1 MQKRAQSVIEI
12 SLLFCLAAIIVMP
25 VILKINSSNLSF
37 ADKIDSRINNTM
49 NSITNTET
57 AGTINKG
64 HEATAK

>member
-1 MQKRAQSVIEI
+1 
-12 SLLFCLAAIIVMP
+12 MP